1 MNPTE
6 LKTIIEFGVMS
17 ILALSLSSI
26 VYFSIDRFSAFKFI
40 SGQLSKFKNK
50 TELEIELNK
59 KMTIIY
65 SVSSNAVYIGLLG
78 TVLGIIVTLSQ
89 IGASDQAGIIAS
101 LSLPLI
107 STAASLVVA
116 IIGTFFYNALVARIE
131 TVGMLWDIEHG
142 HAAEAKVKKRVPVK
156 SEEIIE
162 EVEQDG
168 YEDEI

>member
-1 MNPTE
+1 MNPAE
-6 LKTIIEFGVMS
+6 LKHIIEFGVMS
-17 ILALSLSSI
+17 ILALSLISI

-40 SGQLSKFKNK
+40 SGQLSKFSNK

-65 SVSSNAVYIGLLG
+65 SISSNAVYIGLLG

-89 IGASDQAGIIAS
+89 IGASDQSGIIAS

-116 IIGTFFYNALVARIE
+116 IIGTFFYNALQARIE
-131 TVGMLWDIEHG
+131 IVGMLWDIEHG
-142 HAAEAKVKKRVPVK
+142 HAAQSKIKKRVPAK
-156 SEEIIE
+156 IE
-162 EVEQDG
+162 KAETDG